1 MPSLR
6 PVSKIERAS
15 LTASRSFLSNTRRL
29 RKGTISV
36 PRFRIL
42 ANKFLKARAARESS
56 RATPRARASKTPVT
70 RRETSVS
77 ARRSALT
84 EKAKAKEELLKAKA
98 ELEEKERLAK
108 AKGAKA
114 RKEGRVAAA
123 AAAERA
129 EREFKSSLD
138 ELSDVLHRFSIGTA
152 HTRRGNPWQRRSL
165 SPIAEGGR
173 RRSRRRRGL

>member
-1 MPSLR
+1 MPSSH

-36 PRFRIL
+36 PRFRSL
-42 ANKFLKARAARESS
+42 ANKFLKARAATAKAS
-56 RATPRARASKTPVT
+56 AKASKTPVV
-70 RRETSVS
+70 RRVTSVS
-77 ARRSALT
+77 ARTSALR
-84 EKAKAKEELLKAKA
+84 EKKIAKEELFKAKA
-98 ELEEKERLAK
+98 HLEQQKKLAK
-108 AKGAKA
+108 AKAAKA
-114 RKEGRVAAA
+114 RKEGKVAAA

-138 ELSDVLHRFSIGTA
+138 ELSDVLHRFSIGTP

-173 RRSRRRRGL
+173 RRKTRKH